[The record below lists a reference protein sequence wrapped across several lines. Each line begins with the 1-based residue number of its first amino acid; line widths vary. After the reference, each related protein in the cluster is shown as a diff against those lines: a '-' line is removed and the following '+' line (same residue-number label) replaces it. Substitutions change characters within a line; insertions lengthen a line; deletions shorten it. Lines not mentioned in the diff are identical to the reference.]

1 MDFMHVSGE
10 EVRAAQ
16 MLTTATL
23 ASFFVVGFVPGLRA
37 YAGRIRTAIAIG
49 YLVAVVVFIVYL
61 LVR

>member
-16 MLTTATL
+16 TLTSATL
-23 ASFFVVGFVPGLRA
+23 ASFVLVGFVPGLRP
-37 YAGRIRTAIAIG
+37 YAGRIRTAIAIA
-49 YLVAVVVFIVYL
+49 YLIAVVAFMLYL